1 MFKEY
6 RMTAPQ
12 SCDAT
17 YVEVYDR
24 TTATS
29 DRQKKY
35 CGNEAK
41 QIKSSSNHFYLHL
54 HSANL
59 FAIPD
64 FQAIVTL
71 FTEGEDAGATSN
83 LVFFPHL
90 K

>member
-1 MFKEY
+1 MFKDY

-54 HSANL
+54 HSANP

-71 FTEGEDAGATSN
+71 FTEGEDVDAMSN
-83 LVFFPHL
+83 IVFFSYL